1 VSKPPMS
8 AFAAGGAAGGRGE
21 ADAEAD
27 GALRD
32 RAAGAERRL
41 SLGAR
46 GSAASSSGGS
56 WAGAPAA
63 PVLVARSGGRSAGSL
78 EPGGADTS
86 GGPGPVESDGSAE
99 VASSPAN
106 AVYDAASE
114 GAGDLTMADSGAAT
128 AVAAARSASGGGR
141 RLSGEHDEDPGWGMH
156 RGPSGGRPPL
166 GRPPTSP
173 RRHAAAAAD
182 AHAGHVGAPATP
194 PEPAGG
200 PAPATGGVAAP
211 AGADVAAVGVRV
223 PPPPHASPL
232 GAPTWLA
239 PAPEPGSPTAR
250 GEAHHHPHH
259 PAPHHYPAPR
269 HASRG
274 HGLQRVAI
282 AEGVS
287 LGARELAGLRADGRP
302 DPAPAPSASGP
313 GVGLGDW
320 GPSASLDSSASWA
333 VVGVDP
339 PGAGG
344 AAGGPGAFPAGAP
357 RGLPTSPS
365 LESLAPLAGGG
376 AASGEA
382 GGGGAR
388 RAQWV
393 PAVPAPPQMTRS
405 GRRRLVSP
413 MQAGRPQAR
422 GCIVMLPWGRADPHA
437 SGPAGACSLGS
448 CGCAAH
454 PAHLAPS
461 SCGQAPV

>member
-1 VSKPPMS
+1 
-8 AFAAGGAAGGRGE
+8 
-21 ADAEAD
+21 
-27 GALRD
+27 
-32 RAAGAERRL
+32 
-41 SLGAR
+41 
-46 GSAASSSGGS
+46 
-56 WAGAPAA
+56 
-63 PVLVARSGGRSAGSL
+63 
-78 EPGGADTS
+78 
-86 GGPGPVESDGSAE
+86 
-99 VASSPAN
+99 
-106 AVYDAASE
+106 
-114 GAGDLTMADSGAAT
+114 
-128 AVAAARSASGGGR
+128 
-141 RLSGEHDEDPGWGMH
+141 MH